1 MDINLCPKIHYV
13 LYHNPPQYS
22 SPPPANFVSH
32 DRTLPNLH
40 FTPTVLCVFVFVL
53 FITVCVRI
61 TDVRVRITDAYVR
74 TTDACVRITDVHI
87 ANSTSSS
94 RFYNLSKATR
104 QPLYMGHFVYAY
116 GAICVLIS
124 IQLDVYISKET
135 TLYPKSN
142 LSISKKTIYQY
153 LHIHLSNPVNHVNP
167 VKILTPLSP
176 HANLSGL
183 VSQSVPIVRPICRY
197 QKGKVSL

>member
-40 FTPTVLCVFVFVL
+40 FIPTVLCVFVFVL

-61 TDVRVRITDAYVR
+61 TDVCVRITDVR
-74 TTDACVRITDVHI
+74 VRITDVHI

-94 RFYNLSKATR
+94 RFDNLSKPTR

-116 GAICVLIS
+116 GAFNVPKSGIS
-124 IQLDVYISKET
+124 CTPMGQFVYLYQFSRVSISARKLHYIQKAIYQ
-135 TLYPKSN
+135 YPKSN
-142 LSISKKTIYQY
+142 LSISPHSPLQSKQI
-153 LHIHLSNPVNHVNP
+153 LLILS
-167 VKILTPLSP
+167 KS
-176 HANLSGL
+176 
-183 VSQSVPIVRPICRY
+183 
-197 QKGKVSL
+197 